1 MPGPDAAT
9 DLDLL
14 IRAAEAAGELALQ
27 YWKHAPKQ
35 WDKAGDAGPVS
46 EADLAVN
53 DLLAH
58 LLRKARPEYGW
69 LSEESQ
75 DDAAR
80 LSCRRLFVVDPIDG
94 TRAFLSNEPG
104 FAHAIAVVEDGEVL
118 AGVVHLPVFEETYA
132 AVRGGPALLNGQPI
146 RNTDPGAIEGSS
158 LLASK
163 VCDIA
168 THWRHERPGYRRFF
182 RPSLAWRLCLVAE
195 SRFDASLTVRP
206 TWEWD
211 VAAAS
216 LIATCAGALVTDRSG
231 APLRFNTPSAQIEG
245 LLVGAPGL
253 HAQYLAQ
260 LRPQSEE
267 SGL

>member
-14 IRAAEAAGELALQ
+14 MRAAEAAGELALQ
-27 YWKHAPKQ
+27 YWKNAPKQ
-35 WDKAGDAGPVS
+35 WDKPGDAGPVS

-53 DLLAH
+53 DLLAQM
-58 LLRKARPEYGW
+58 LRQARPDYGW

-104 FAHAIAVVEDGEVL
+104 FAHAIAVVEEGEVL
-118 AGVVHLPVFEETYA
+118 AGVVHLPVFEKTYA
-132 AVRGGPALLNGQPI
+132 AIRGGPALLNGEPI
-146 RNTDPGAIEGSS
+146 RSSDPATIEGSS
-158 LLASK
+158 LLAPK
-163 VCDIA
+163 VCDVA
-168 THWRHERPGYRRFF
+168 THWRSEKPGYRRFF

-195 SRFDASLTVRP
+195 GRFDASLTMRP

-211 VAAAS
+211 IAAAS
-216 LIATCAGALVTDRSG
+216 LIATCAGALVTNRAGG
-231 APLRFNTPSAQIEG
+231 AIRFNTPSAQIDG
-245 LLVGAPGL
+245 LLVGPPGL
-253 HAQYLAQ
+253 HAQYLSH
-260 LRPQSEE
+260 LRPLAEE
-267 SGL
+267 SGR

>member
-1 MPGPDAAT
+1 MPAHDLSLLTGTVREAGPV
-9 DLDLL
+9 
-14 IRAAEAAGELALQ
+14 ALRF
-27 YWKHAPKQ
+27 WKRNPQA
-35 WDKAGDAGPVS
+35 WEKAGGAGPVS

-53 DLLAH
+53 DLLGQR
-58 LLRKARPEYGW
+58 LRAARPDYGW
-69 LSEESQ
+69 LSEESA

-80 LSCRRLFVVDPIDG
+80 QTARRIFIVDPIDG
-94 TRAFLSNEPG
+94 TRAFLANEPG
-104 FAHAIAVVEDGEVL
+104 FAHAIAVVENGEVL
-118 AGVVHLPVFEETYA
+118 AGVVHLPVFEETYV

-146 RNTDPGAIEGSS
+146 RNTDPGTIEGSS

-163 VCDIA
+163 VCDVA
-168 THWRHERPGYRRFF
+168 TNWRGERPAYRRFF

-195 SRFDASLTVRP
+195 SRFDASLTVWP

-216 LIATCAGALVTDRSG
+216 LIASCAGALVTDRAG
-231 APLRFNTPSAQIEG
+231 APIRFNTPSAQIDG

-260 LRPQSEE
+260 LQPRVDE
-267 SGL
+267 SGR

>member
-1 MPGPDAAT
+1 MPEHDAAT
-9 DLDLL
+9 DLELL

-58 LLRKARPEYGW
+58 MLRKARPDYGW

-75 DDAAR
+75 DDEAR
-80 LSCRRLFVVDPIDG
+80 LSCHRLFVVDPIDG

-146 RNTDPGAIEGSS
+146 RNSDPGPIDGSS

-168 THWRHERPGYRRFF
+168 TNWRAEKPAYRRFF

-195 SRFDASLTVRP
+195 GRFDASLTVRP

-216 LIATCAGALVTDRSG
+216 LIATCAGALVTDRAG
-231 APLRFNTPSAQIEG
+231 GPIRFNTPSAQIEG

-253 HAQYLAQ
+253 HAQYLSQ
-260 LRPQSEE
+260 LRPQTEDSDV
-267 SGL
+267 

>member
-1 MPGPDAAT
+1 MPGADAAT
-9 DLDLL
+9 DLELL
-14 IRAAEAAGELALQ
+14 IKAAEAAGELALQ
-27 YWKHAPKQ
+27 YWKHAPKH
-35 WDKAGDAGPVS
+35 WDKDGDAGPVS

-58 LLRKARPEYGW
+58 ILRKARPDYGW

-104 FAHAIAVVEDGEVL
+104 FAHAIAVVEEGEVL

-132 AVRGGPALLNGQPI
+132 AIRGGPALLNGQPI
-146 RNTDPGAIEGSS
+146 RSADPASIQGSS

-163 VCDIA
+163 VCDVA
-168 THWRHERPGYRRFF
+168 TNWIDEKPDYRRFF

-195 SRFDASLTVRP
+195 GRFDASLTVRP

-216 LIATCAGALVTDRSG
+216 LIATCAGAIVTDRAG
-231 APLRFNTPSAQIEG
+231 ASIRFNTPSAQIEG

-253 HAQYLAQ
+253 HAQYLSR
-260 LRPQSEE
+260 LRPLAEE
-267 SGL
+267 SDL